1 MVANGCFLDEAFG
14 EIKTQDIKN
23 KRKKKKKET
32 GPIVFD
38 RSFNS
43 MSEDIGGYMEDEEL
57 FSEIEKKEKKEEKKN
72 HSKNRTP

>member
-43 MSEDIGGYMEDEEL
+43 MSENIGGYIEDEEL
-57 FSEIEKKEKKEEKKN
+57 F
-72 HSKNRTP
+72 

>member
-38 RSFNS
+38 RSF
-43 MSEDIGGYMEDEEL
+43 IGSLL
-57 FSEIEKKEKKEEKKN
+57 FIFIIVNKN
-72 HSKNRTP
+72 IKS